1 MTEGGSSVRQ
11 DHRCPECG
19 ARLNSLET
27 DGHYCPECGMPLDLD
42 MEMEEGFDEVTGDY
56 DDTEWE

>member
-1 MTEGGSSVRQ
+1 MRQ